1 MFNSFI
7 RSVLFHLVVVSI
19 LVILPNYINLSK
31 KTVISEIPIEVVDIS
46 EKTKIKKS
54 SKKKTNNEENEKS

>member
-1 MFNSFI
+1 MINSFI

-54 SKKKTNNEENEKS
+54 SKKKN